1 MPRLNGAEAATM
13 LKNAMPETPVIVF
26 TMFPD
31 LLSDTLCEAI
41 GVDCISKADGFSKL
55 LERVD
60 DLLPPT

>member
-1 MPRLNGAEAATM
+1 
-13 LKNAMPETPVIVF
+13 MPETPVIVF
-26 TMFPD
+26 IMFPD